1 MFICS
6 NKLSQLKQK
15 IMEVLKRLETIDDI
29 RAELDRVEQE
39 EQSISRQILFNLTG
53 KQEYYDIPDETTAV
67 KSSAIEYNR
76 ITSEIRKMGSSIEG
90 IA

>member
-1 MFICS
+1 MPICC
-6 NKLSQLKQK
+6 NKHQQLKQNN
-15 IMEVLKRLETIDDI
+15 MEVLKRLETIDDI

-53 KQEYYDIPDETTAV
+53 KQEFYDIPDETTAI
-67 KSSAIEYNR
+67 KASAIEYNR

-90 IA
+90 TA